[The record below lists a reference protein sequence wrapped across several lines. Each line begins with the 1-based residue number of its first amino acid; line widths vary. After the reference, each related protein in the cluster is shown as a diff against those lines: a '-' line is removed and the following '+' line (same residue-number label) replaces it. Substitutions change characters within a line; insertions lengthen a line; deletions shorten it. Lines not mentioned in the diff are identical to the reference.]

1 MYLRAFLVVVC
12 LLAGSAAS
20 SAADIEGIRI
30 TDRVDLQPENVTL
43 QLNGAGVRHRMAV
56 VKVYVGALYLV
67 TKSPDAA
74 AIIEDPS
81 AKRLSMHIVADQVT
95 AQDLISSM
103 NNALAANHIPAELA
117 LVESRI
123 RELNR
128 TMQTVGSL
136 PKGAVIT
143 LDYLPG
149 TGTRVSI
156 NGEPRITISGRD
168 FHQAMLRV
176 WLGSRPVDGR
186 LKDAMLGSPGGFSL
200 FK

>member
-1 MYLRAFLVVVC
+1 MYLRAFLVMVC

-30 TDRVDLQPENVTL
+30 ADRVDLQPENVTL
-43 QLNGAGVRHRMAV
+43 QLNGAGVRHKMAI

-128 TMQTVGSL
+128 TMQAVGSL
-136 PKGAVIT
+136 MKGAVIT

-156 NGEPRITISGRD
+156 NGEPKITISGRD